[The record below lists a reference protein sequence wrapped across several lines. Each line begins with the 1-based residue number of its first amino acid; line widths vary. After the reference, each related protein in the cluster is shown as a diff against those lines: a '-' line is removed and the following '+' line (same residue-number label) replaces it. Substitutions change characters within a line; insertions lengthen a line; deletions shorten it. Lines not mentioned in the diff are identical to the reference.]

1 MDKQSLMGYQ
11 KLKREQVLL
20 LRRMEVLRKKEVPVV
35 TGKVKASSRDFPY
48 IEHRLSVQM
57 DEPVESDRIKRMFRI
72 YRERQEKI
80 GQQMLQI
87 EEFINGISDPE
98 IRQIFEMRFI
108 EGKTLQEIAEVVHL
122 ERSGIGKKIKNFLQF
137 SHNSQKSML

>member
-1 MDKQSLMGYQ
+1 MDKQSLMDYQ
-11 KLKREQVLL
+11 KLKREQELL
-20 LRRMEVLRKKEVPVV
+20 LRRIEALQKKEVRVV

-48 IEHRLSVQM
+48 TEHRVSVQM
-57 DEPVESDRIKRMFRI
+57 DEPVESDRIKRMLRI

-87 EEFINGISDPE
+87 EEFINGIDDPE

-108 EGKTLQEIAEVVHL
+108 EGRKLREIASAVNRDL
-122 ERSGIGKKIKNFLQF
+122 SGIGKKVNNFLQL
-137 SHNSQKSML
+137 SKNSKKSVI

>member
-11 KLKREQVLL
+11 NLKREQVHL
-20 LRRMEVLRKKEVPVV
+20 LRRIEALQKKEVPVV
-35 TGKVKASSRDFPY
+35 MGKVKASSRDFPY
-48 IEHRLSVQM
+48 LEHRISVQM

-87 EEFINGISDPE
+87 EEFINGIDDTE
-98 IRQIFEMRFI
+98 IRQIFELRFI
-108 EGKTLQEIAEVVHL
+108 EGQKQEQIAKVMHL
-122 ERSGIGKKIKNFLQF
+122 ERSSVSRKISAYMACSHHLKNE
-137 SHNSQKSML
+137 K

>member
-11 KLKREQVLL
+11 KLKREQELL
-20 LRRMEVLRKKEVPVV
+20 LQRIEALQKKEVPVV

-48 IEHRLSVQM
+48 LEHRISVQM

-87 EEFINGISDPE
+87 EEFINGIDDTE
-98 IRQIFEMRFI
+98 IRQIFELRFI
-108 EGKTLQEIAEVVHL
+108 EGQKQEQIAKVMHL
-122 ERSGIGKKIKNFLQF
+122 ERSSVSRKISAYMACSHHLKNE
-137 SHNSQKSML
+137 K

>member
-11 KLKREQVLL
+11 KLKREQELL
-20 LRRMEVLRKKEVPVV
+20 LQRIEALQKKEVPVV
-35 TGKVKASSRDFPY
+35 TGKVKVSSRDFPY
-48 IEHRLSVQM
+48 LEHRISVQM

-108 EGKTLQEIAEVVHL
+108 EGRKLREIASAVNRDL
-122 ERSGIGKKIKNFLQF
+122 SGIGKKVNNFLQL
-137 SHNSQKSML
+137 SKNSKKSVI

>member
-11 KLKREQVLL
+11 KLKREQELL
-20 LRRMEVLRKKEVPVV
+20 LQRIEALQKKEGPVV
-35 TGKVKASSRDFPY
+35 TGKVKVSSRDFPY
-48 IEHRLSVQM
+48 LEHRISVQM

-108 EGKTLQEIAEVVHL
+108 EGRKLREIASAVNRDL
-122 ERSGIGKKIKNFLQF
+122 SGIGKKVNNFLQL
-137 SHNSQKSML
+137 SKNSKKSVI

>member
-11 KLKREQVLL
+11 KLKREQVHLL
-20 LRRMEVLRKKEVPVV
+20 QRIEALQKKEVPVV

-48 IEHRLSVQM
+48 LEHRISVQM

-87 EEFINGISDPE
+87 EEFINGIDDTE
-98 IRQIFEMRFI
+98 IRQIFELRFI
-108 EGKTLQEIAEVVHL
+108 EGQKQEQIAKVMHL
-122 ERSGIGKKIKNFLQF
+122 ERSSVSRKISAYMACSHHLKNE
-137 SHNSQKSML
+137 K

>member
-11 KLKREQVLL
+11 KLKREQELL
-20 LRRMEVLRKKEVPVV
+20 LRRIETLQKKEVPVV
-35 TGKVKASSRDFPY
+35 VGKVKASSRDFPY
-48 IEHRLSVQM
+48 LEHRISVQM

-108 EGKTLQEIAEVVHL
+108 EGRKLREIASAVNRDL
-122 ERSGIGKKIKNFLQF
+122 SGIGKKVNNFLQL
-137 SHNSQKSML
+137 SKNSKKSVI

>member
-1 MDKQSLMGYQ
+1 
-11 KLKREQVLL
+11 
-20 LRRMEVLRKKEVPVV
+20 
-35 TGKVKASSRDFPY
+35 
-48 IEHRLSVQM
+48 
-57 DEPVESDRIKRMFRI
+57 MFRI

-108 EGKTLQEIAEVVHL
+108 EGRKLREIASAVNRDL
-122 ERSGIGKKIKNFLQF
+122 SGIGKKVNNFLQL
-137 SHNSQKSML
+137 SKNSKKSVI

>member
-11 KLKREQVLL
+11 KLKREQELL
-20 LRRMEVLRKKEVPVV
+20 LQRIEALQKKEVPVV
-35 TGKVKASSRDFPY
+35 MGKVKASSRDFPY
-48 IEHRLSVQM
+48 LEHRISVQM

-87 EEFINGISDPE
+87 EEFINGIDDTE
-98 IRQIFEMRFI
+98 IRQIFELRFI
-108 EGKTLQEIAEVVHL
+108 EGQKQEQIAKVMHL
-122 ERSGIGKKIKNFLQF
+122 ERSSVSRKISAYMACSHHLKNE
-137 SHNSQKSML
+137 K

>member
-1 MDKQSLMGYQ
+1 MDKQSLMGYL
-11 KLKREQVLL
+11 KLKREQELL
-20 LRRMEVLRKKEVPVV
+20 LRRIGALQKKEVPVV

-48 IEHRLSVQM
+48 LEHRISVQM

-87 EEFINGISDPE
+87 EEFINGIDDPE

-108 EGKTLQEIAEVVHL
+108 EGRKLREIAEVVHL
-122 ERSGIGKKIKNFLQF
+122 ERSVIGKKITHFLQF
-137 SHNSQKSML
+137 AHNAQKSML

>member
-11 KLKREQVLL
+11 KLKREQVHL
-20 LRRMEVLRKKEVPVV
+20 LRRIEALQKKEVPVV
-35 TGKVKASSRDFPY
+35 MGKVKASSRDFPY
-48 IEHRLSVQM
+48 LEHRISVQM

-87 EEFINGISDPE
+87 EEFINGIDDTE
-98 IRQIFEMRFI
+98 IRQIFELRFI
-108 EGKTLQEIAEVVHL
+108 EGQKQEQIAKVMHL
-122 ERSGIGKKIKNFLQF
+122 ERSSVSRKISAYMACSHHLKNE
-137 SHNSQKSML
+137 K

>member
-11 KLKREQVLL
+11 KLKREQVHL
-20 LRRMEVLRKKEVPVV
+20 LRRIDALQKKEVPVV
-35 TGKVKASSRDFPY
+35 MGKVKASSRDFPY
-48 IEHRLSVQM
+48 LEHRISVQM

-87 EEFINGISDPE
+87 EEFINGIDDTE
-98 IRQIFEMRFI
+98 IRQIFELRFI
-108 EGKTLQEIAEVVHL
+108 EGQKQEQIAKVMHL
-122 ERSGIGKKIKNFLQF
+122 ERSSVSRKISAYMACSHHLKNE
-137 SHNSQKSML
+137 K

>member
-11 KLKREQVLL
+11 KLKREQVHL
-20 LRRMEVLRKKEVPVV
+20 LRRIEALQKKEVPVV
-35 TGKVKASSRDFPY
+35 MGKVKASSRDFPY
-48 IEHRLSVQM
+48 LEHRISVQM

-87 EEFINGISDPE
+87 EEFINGIDDTE
-98 IRQIFEMRFI
+98 IRQIFELRLI
-108 EGKTLQEIAEVVHL
+108 EGQKQEQIAKVMHL
-122 ERSGIGKKIKNFLQF
+122 ERSSVSRKISAYMACSHHLKNE
-137 SHNSQKSML
+137 K

>member
-11 KLKREQVLL
+11 KLKREQVHL
-20 LRRMEVLRKKEVPVV
+20 LRRIEALQKKEVPVV
-35 TGKVKASSRDFPY
+35 MGKVKASSRDFPY
-48 IEHRLSVQM
+48 LEHRISVQM

-87 EEFINGISDPE
+87 EEFINGIDDTE
-98 IRQIFEMRFI
+98 IRQIFDLRLI
-108 EGKTLQEIAEVVHL
+108 EGQKQEQIAKVMHL
-122 ERSGIGKKIKNFLQF
+122 ERSSVSRKISAYMACSHHLKNE
-137 SHNSQKSML
+137 K

>member
-11 KLKREQVLL
+11 KLKREQVHL
-20 LRRMEVLRKKEVPVV
+20 LRRIEALQKKEVPVV
-35 TGKVKASSRDFPY
+35 MGKVKDSSRDFPY
-48 IEHRLSVQM
+48 LEHRISVQM

-87 EEFINGISDPE
+87 EEFINGIDDTE
-98 IRQIFEMRFI
+98 IRQIFELRFI
-108 EGKTLQEIAEVVHL
+108 EGQKQEQIAKVMHL
-122 ERSGIGKKIKNFLQF
+122 ERSSVSRKISAYMACSHHLKNE
-137 SHNSQKSML
+137 K

>member
-1 MDKQSLMGYQ
+1 MDKQSLIGDQ
-11 KLKREQVLL
+11 TLQREQVHL
-20 LRRMEVLRKKEVPVV
+20 LRRIEALQKKEVPVV
-35 TGKVKASSRDFPY
+35 MGKVKASSRDFPY
-48 IEHRLSVQM
+48 LEHRISVQM

-108 EGKTLQEIAEVVHL
+108 EGRKLREIAEVVHL
-122 ERSGIGKKIKNFLQF
+122 ERSVIGKKITHFLQF
-137 SHNSQKSML
+137 AHNAQKSML

>member
-48 IEHRLSVQM
+48 LEHRLSVQM

-108 EGKTLQEIAEVVHL
+108 EGRKLREIASAVNRDL
-122 ERSGIGKKIKNFLQF
+122 SGIGKKVNNFLQL
-137 SHNSQKSML
+137 SKNSKKSVI

>member
-11 KLKREQVLL
+11 KLKREQVHL
-20 LRRMEVLRKKEVPVV
+20 LRRIEALQKKEVPVV
-35 TGKVKASSRDFPY
+35 MGKAKASSRDFPY
-48 IEHRLSVQM
+48 LEHRISVQM

-87 EEFINGISDPE
+87 EEFINGIDDTE
-98 IRQIFEMRFI
+98 IRQIFELRFI
-108 EGKTLQEIAEVVHL
+108 EGQKQEQIAKVMHL
-122 ERSGIGKKIKNFLQF
+122 ERSSVSRKISAYMACSHHLKNE
-137 SHNSQKSML
+137 K

>member
-11 KLKREQVLL
+11 KLKREQVHL
-20 LRRMEVLRKKEVPVV
+20 LRRIEALQKKEVPVV
-35 TGKVKASSRDFPY
+35 MGKVKASSRDFPY
-48 IEHRLSVQM
+48 IEHRISVQM

-87 EEFINGISDPE
+87 EEFINGIDDTE
-98 IRQIFEMRFI
+98 IRQIFELRFI
-108 EGKTLQEIAEVVHL
+108 EGQKQEQIAKVMHL
-122 ERSGIGKKIKNFLQF
+122 ERSSVSRKISAYMACSHHLKNE
-137 SHNSQKSML
+137 K

>member
-11 KLKREQVLL
+11 KLKREQVHL
-20 LRRMEVLRKKEVPVV
+20 LRRIEALQKKEVPVV
-35 TGKVKASSRDFPY
+35 MGKVKASSRDFPY
-48 IEHRLSVQM
+48 LEHRISVQM

-87 EEFINGISDPE
+87 EEFINGIDDTE
-98 IRQIFEMRFI
+98 IRQISAYM
-108 EGKTLQEIAEVVHL
+108 ACSHHL
-122 ERSGIGKKIKNFLQF
+122 KNE
-137 SHNSQKSML
+137 K

>member
-11 KLKREQVLL
+11 KLKREQVHL
-20 LRRMEVLRKKEVPVV
+20 LRRIEALQKKEVPVV
-35 TGKVKASSRDFPY
+35 MGKVKASSRDFPY
-48 IEHRLSVQM
+48 LEHRISVQM

-87 EEFINGISDPE
+87 EEFINGIDDTE
-98 IRQIFEMRFI
+98 IRQIFELRFI
-108 EGKTLQEIAEVVHL
+108 EGQKQEQIAKVMHI
-122 ERSGIGKKIKNFLQF
+122 ERSSVSRKISAYMACSHHLKNE
-137 SHNSQKSML
+137 K

>member
-11 KLKREQVLL
+11 KLKREQVHL
-20 LRRMEVLRKKEVPVV
+20 LRRIEALQKKEVPVV
-35 TGKVKASSRDFPY
+35 MGKVKASSRDFPY
-48 IEHRLSVQM
+48 LEHRISVQM

-87 EEFINGISDPE
+87 EEFINGIDDTE
-98 IRQIFEMRFI
+98 IRQIFELRFI
-108 EGKTLQEIAEVVHL
+108 EGQKQEQIAKVMHL
-122 ERSGIGKKIKNFLQF
+122 ETSSVSRKISAYMACSHHLKNE
-137 SHNSQKSML
+137 K